1 MTFTFPKLS
10 ALLLVTLASQ
20 CMETRT
26 YPADGGVCGVVCPGA
41 RPHCDDTTM
50 TCVACLENAHCGSS
64 KPTCD
69 TSTHTCIA
77 CTTNAQCAASG
88 AGSICDIG
96 TGACRAC
103 ANDGECAGNAGAT
116 VCRESTGQCVACTA
130 DTEAMKCGLNS
141 CSRTT
146 FTCTGT
152 ARGSVGTCR
161 HCQGDSEC
169 VSGDHCVPMASGSTA
184 LGSYCM
190 HDQVS
195 GACGNTGANSALLP
209 FSFAAVT
216 TSVDGA
222 AVTACFPRQGISCE
236 AINVLGNAC
245 VLSSGA
251 SAPDDNCGN
260 AAIHD
265 GLCVD
270 PAGSAPPQC
279 AYACGTNQDCRAVLS
294 CNSAAPAFCE

>member
-64 KPTCD
+64 KPNCD
-69 TSTHTCIA
+69 TATHTCIA
-77 CTTNAQCAASG
+77 CTTNAECVGNA
-88 AGSICDIG
+88 AGSICDTG

-116 VCRESTGQCVACTA
+116 VCRESTGRCVACTP
-130 DTEAMKCGLNS
+130 DSEATTCGASS

-161 HCQGDSEC
+161 SCQADSEC
-169 VSGDHCVPMASGSTA
+169 VAGDHCVPMTHQGAA
-184 LGSYCM
+184 LGNYCL
-190 HDQVS
+190 HDSIGGV
-195 GACGNTGANSALLP
+195 CGSVASNPTLLP
-209 FSFAAVT
+209 YWVLRT
-216 TSVDGA
+216 QPSVDG
-222 AVTACFPRQGISCE
+222 VSTQTCGLRDGISCE
-236 AINVLGNAC
+236 GVLRAGATC
-245 VLSSGA
+245 TLSSGT
-251 SAPDDNCGN
+251 SALDVSCGN
-260 AAIHD
+260 PSVHD
-265 GLCVD
+265 GVCGRPSGATVDTCHYRCVD
-270 PAGSAPPQC
+270 NTDCSPPS
-279 AYACGTNQDCRAVLS
+279 T
-294 CNSAAPAFCE
+294 CNGATPKFCE

>member
-64 KPTCD
+64 KPNCD
-69 TSTHTCIA
+69 TATHTCIA
-77 CTTNAQCAASG
+77 CTTNAECVGNA
-88 AGSICDIG
+88 AGSICDTG

-116 VCRESTGQCVACTA
+116 VCRESTGRCVACTP
-130 DTEAMKCGLNS
+130 DSEATTCGASS

-152 ARGSVGTCR
+152 ARGSVATCYS
-161 HCQGDSEC
+161 CQADSEC
-169 VSGDHCVPMASGSTA
+169 GVGNHCVPVLKQSTV
-184 LGSYCM
+184 LGHYCLQ
-190 HDQVS
+190 DQP
-195 GACGNTGANSALLP
+195 GAGCGDDLANPLLLP
-209 FSFAAVT
+209 YSVARSQ
-216 TSVDGA
+216 TSVDGVS
-222 AVTACFPRQGISCE
+222 VTSCGLHDGISCE
-236 AINVLGNAC
+236 ALVAFGHNCTLTSGTVAQDDTCGHPLMDDGYCLRPTNTGPGN
-245 VLSSGA
+245 
-251 SAPDDNCGN
+251 
-260 AAIHD
+260 
-265 GLCVD
+265 
-270 PAGSAPPQC
+270 C
-279 AYACGTNQDCRAVLS
+279 AYQCGSDNDCRSIQTCGTGSPSVCQ
-294 CNSAAPAFCE
+294 